1 MPKRVVVI
9 GGGSAGTGA
18 ATLAIQT
25 DRSLDVTLLT
35 EFEDIAYSPCGIPYV
50 FGREVASMNDLFLKG
65 KEFYADMGL
74 KLRTEVVV
82 EWIDINQRVV
92 YASTGEQFPFDIL
105 ILCTGWEYEVPNV
118 PGVDLE
124 GVVFIKNIRRAMEI
138 EKQLDNVKKAVVWQ
152 AKPLGVELIE
162 ALPKRGIETHL
173 VDDGGWLLSDFA
185 DPDMMKPLQ
194 DYLVDHEHVKMHF
207 GTILDGF
214 RGQNGKLTHTLTST
228 GEIETDMAFLVAP
241 MKPATKLAQ
250 SIGVKTGSTGAI
262 VVDNHMRTN
271 VPNVFAAGACVETM
285 HGLLNIPINLIQGT
299 YAYSEGRTA
308 GTNAAGGDA
317 SYQPVYVPWGLGAK
331 VQVGG
336 ALISETL
343 AKATGTP
350 YVAATG
356 LGITAARY
364 HPSHEKMMVKLLCDP
379 QTHLIIGAQ
388 FTGGEGVKER
398 ADFLAFAIRKATTVE
413 ELATMEN
420 VYSPAIGAL
429 NEPIATCAKN
439 LLNVL
444 KQQRK

>member
-1 MPKRVVVI
+1 MAKRVVVI

-50 FGREVASMNDLFLKG
+50 FGREVASMNNLFLQG

-74 KLRTEVVV
+74 KLRTDVVV
-82 EWIDINQRVV
+82 ERVDINQRLVHTT
-92 YASTGEQFPFDIL
+92 TGEQFPFDIL

-173 VDDGGWLLSDFA
+173 VD
-185 DPDMMKPLQ
+185 
-194 DYLVDHEHVKMHF
+194 HEHVKMHF
-207 GTILDGF
+207 GATLNGF

-228 GEIETDMAFLVAP
+228 GEIETDMDFLVAP

-308 GTNAAGGDA
+308 GTNAAGGDV

-379 QTHLIIGAQ
+379 QTHRILGAQ

-439 LLNVL
+439 LLNAL